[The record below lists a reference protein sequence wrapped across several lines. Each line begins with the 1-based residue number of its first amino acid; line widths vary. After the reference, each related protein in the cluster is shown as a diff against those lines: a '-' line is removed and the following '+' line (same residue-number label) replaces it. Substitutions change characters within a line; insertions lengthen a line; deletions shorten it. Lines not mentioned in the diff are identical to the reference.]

1 MISFFHRYSRF
12 MQKMI
17 RMVFLNSAYIVGIG
31 PMAIL
36 FRMTG
41 KKILQQ
47 GNNES
52 STYQPVSGSDDI
64 QRMY

>member
-1 MISFFHRYSRF
+1 